1 MNTGA
6 HEMEKEGGGG
16 VFSQKRN
23 KMCGLRKQ
31 LMYDQNSR
39 RKNATQAKHNSNIIL
54 ETQVRPQD
62 NFG

>member
-6 HEMEKEGGGG
+6 HEMEKEGGGE
-16 VFSQKRN
+16 VFSQMRN
-23 KMCGLRKQ
+23 QMCCLRKQ
-31 LMYDQNSR
+31 LMYGQNSR
-39 RKNATQAKHNSNIIL
+39 SKNATRAEHNSNIIL